1 MTLDDCMGALE
12 REGTAQNRKTYARHG
27 VTGPCFGVSY
37 AALGKLKKAIKINHD
52 LAVALWDSGNH
63 DARVL
68 ACMID
73 DPAAVTAAELKARA
87 AELSNYVLTDA
98 LSGLV
103 AKSPH
108 ARACMTAWIKTR
120 DEWRSSAGWNILA
133 HLALAETGLPDHEFE
148 SMLARI
154 ESGIHG
160 AGNRT
165 RHTMN
170 NALIAIGSRNEHLAE
185 LATAAAG
192 RIGRVDVDHG
202 ETGCKTP
209 DAAAYIAKTRAH
221 YAAKGGIT
229 KRKRC

>member
-1 MTLDDCMGALE
+1 MTLDECMATLE
-12 REGTAQNRKTYARHG
+12 REGTAQNRKVYACHG

-37 AALGKLKKAIKINHD
+37 ATLGKLKKAIKIDHD

-73 DPAAVTAAELKARA
+73 DPAAVTSAQLKARA
-87 AELSNYVLTDA
+87 GELSNYVLTDA
-98 LSGLV
+98 LSGLA

-108 ARACMTAWIKTR
+108 AVACMTTWIKSK
-120 DEWRSSAGWNILA
+120 DEWRASAGWNILA
-133 HLALAETGLPDHEFE
+133 HLALTDNGLPDGEFE
-148 SMLARI
+148 SMLSLI
-154 ESGIHG
+154 ESRIHQ
-160 AGNRT
+160 AKNRT
-165 RHTMN
+165 RHAMN
-170 NALIAIGSRNEHLAE
+170 NALIAIGSRNDHLAE

-192 RIGRVDVDHG
+192 RIGKVDVDHG

-209 DAAAYIAKTRAH
+209 DAASYIAKARAH
-221 YAAKGGIT
+221 YAAKGGVT

>member
-1 MTLDDCMGALE
+1 MTFDDCMAALE

-37 AALGKLKKAIKINHD
+37 AALGKLKKAIKIDHD

-73 DPAAVTAAELKARA
+73 DPAAVTSAQLKVRA
-87 AELSNYVLTDA
+87 GDLSNYVLTDA
-98 LSGLV
+98 LSGLA

-108 ARACMTAWIKTR
+108 ASACMTAWIKAK
-120 DEWRSSAGWNILA
+120 DEWSASAGWNVLA
-133 HLALAETGLPDHEFE
+133 HLALADNGLPDSEFE
-148 SMLARI
+148 SLLVQI
-154 ESGIHG
+154 EATIHT
-160 AGNRT
+160 AKNRT
-165 RHTMN
+165 RHAMN
-170 NALIAIGSRNEHLAE
+170 NALIAIGSRNEHLA
-185 LATAAAG
+185 AVAAAAAG
-192 RIGRVDVDHG
+192 RIGKVEVDHG

-209 DAAAYIAKTRAH
+209 DAAGYIAKTREH

-229 KRKRC
+229 RRKRC

>member
-1 MTLDDCMGALE
+1 MTRDECMTALE

-37 AALGKLKKAIKINHD
+37 AALGKLKKAIKVDHD
-52 LAVALWDSGNH
+52 LAVLLWESGNH

-73 DPAAVTAAELKARA
+73 DPAAVTAAQLKAWA
-87 AELSNYVLTDA
+87 ADLSNYVLTDA
-98 LSGLV
+98 LSGLA

-108 ARACMTAWIKTR
+108 ARACMTSWIKAK
-120 DEWRSSAGWNILA
+120 DEWRASAGWNVLA
-133 HLALAETGLPDHEFE
+133 HLALADNGLPDSDFE

-154 ESGIHG
+154 ESRILQ
-160 AGNRT
+160 AKNRT
-165 RHTMN
+165 RHAMN

-185 LATAAAG
+185 LATAAAD
-192 RIGRVDVDHG
+192 RIGKVEVNHG

-209 DAAAYIAKTRAH
+209 DAASYIAKTRAH
-221 YAAKGGIT
+221 HAAKGGIT
-229 KRKRC
+229 RRKRC